1 LPSQAND
8 QLSRIRSR
16 VPGIICGEGVRL
28 GVGAKRGVGDWPGR
42 IIVGEGVGIGVRV
55 GVGNGVGVVSTSGDS
70 VGEGVGVGVAV
81 GEGVGV
87 GVRVFAFE
95 LTFEFVLK
103 SMLPLK
109 GKFASMPRFVF
120 TLVFSFSRF
129 ALRFPFEFA
138 VLSRESSQNPAAPTI
153 KRAVVP
159 SIVSR
164 TTRIVFGFLG
174 GS

>member
-55 GVGNGVGVVSTSGDS
+55 GVVSTSGDS
-70 VGEGVGVGVAV
+70 VGEGVGEGVGVGVAV

>member
-1 LPSQAND
+1 M
-8 QLSRIRSR
+8 
-16 VPGIICGEGVRL
+16 PGIICGDGVRR
-28 GVGAKRGVGDWPGR
+28 GVGKKRGVGDWPGR

-55 GVGNGVGVVSTSGDS
+55 GVGSGVGVLSTSGDS

-87 GVRVFAFE
+87 GVRKFAFE
-95 LTFEFVLK
+95 FTFEFVLK
-103 SMLPLK
+103 SMLPLN

-120 TLVFSFSRF
+120 TLVFSSSKF
-129 ALRFPFEFA
+129 ALTFPFKFA
-138 VLSRESSQNPAAPTI
+138 ALSRERSQNPAAPI
-153 KRAVVP
+153 INRAVVP